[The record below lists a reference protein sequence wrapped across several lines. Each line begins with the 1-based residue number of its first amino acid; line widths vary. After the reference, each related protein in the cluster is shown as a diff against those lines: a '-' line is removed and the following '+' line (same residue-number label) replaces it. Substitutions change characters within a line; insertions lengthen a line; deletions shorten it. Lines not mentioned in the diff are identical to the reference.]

1 MSLNL
6 QGTPEDHTNLRDMA
20 LKLLPYLA
28 GSPILQQSAK
38 PVLWHTD
45 LHMGNVFVSETD
57 HSQIVSIID
66 WQHTSISPHFL
77 QARWPVF
84 LSPPDNYALGPN
96 HPKLPEEY
104 ENFDPHDKE
113 VALFE
118 KEKADNSKAYEI
130 ATYLNNR
137 ATYKALWEIDE
148 PTREFFKRIGDS
160 WDDGIVPLQMCV
172 HKICE
177 TWTQLGFSNTC
188 PLDISIRDKEI
199 LNQHSAEYKQWYGIH
214 DFAKKYLDTDDDGWI
229 APQADFD
236 EKKLQNKALL
246 DLLVER
252 APTKNEAMETRR
264 MWPFSI

>member
-6 QGTPEDHTNLRDMA
+6 QGTPEDHANLRDMA

-28 GSPILQQSAK
+28 GSPILQQIAK

-45 LHMGNVFVSETD
+45 LHMGNIFVSETD

-84 LSPPDNYALGPN
+84 LFPPDNYVLGPK
-96 HPKLPEEY
+96 HPNLPEQY
-104 ENFDPHDKE
+104 ENFDLHGKE

-148 PTREFFKRIGDS
+148 PIREFFKRICDT
-160 WDDGIVPLQMCV
+160 WDDGIVPHQMGI
-172 HKICE
+172 HRICG
-177 TWTQLGFSNTC
+177 TWSPLGFSKPC
-188 PLDISIRDKEI
+188 PLGNSTCDDGI
-199 LNQHSAEYKQWYGIH
+199 LSQHSAEYKQWYGIH
-214 DFAKKYLDTDDDGWI
+214 DFAKKYLDTDDDGWTV
-229 APQADFD
+229 PLADFD

-252 APTKNEAMETRR
+252 APTANEGMETRR
-264 MWPFSI
+264 MWPFPI